1 MKTNNILLLATAV
14 ALTFASSGA
23 FAVATIGAGTNSGA
37 ANTTVTIPVTY
48 TRPVGDPFN
57 VFSATFRFAHTNPP
71 ITFVSFAAGAGP
83 TSSATTCN
91 GNMANTL
98 VTCVLTTNPPTAI
111 AVGNYTLGT
120 ITYQIAAGAA
130 PGAQSLVT
138 TVVECTDINGDAIV
152 GSCNSANGT
161 ITVTGGVVNT
171 PPVIAY
177 SSPVNG
183 GTVTYSAGGV
193 APANIVATPSGGA
206 GAGAPATTTVGACTL
221 AGGGAAFMAGF
232 PIAQLSFIGPTVAAQ
247 NIVLPNCTP
256 QAVAVNATLTCPE
269 LRNGVAVNP
278 APSFTLSC
286 PAAAPVA
293 VAPVIAFT
301 NPAIGG
307 TVTYS
312 AGGVAP
318 ANITATPSGG
328 SGVGAPATTTVGA
341 CTLAGGGAAFAAGFP
356 IAQLSFIGPTVT
368 AQNIVLPNCTPQAA
382 AVNATLSC
390 PTVRGGVAVNP
401 VPSFT
406 LTCPAAGPAGVAP
419 VLTYNPAPNSSTPI
433 LAGQTAVIAVGCPTE
448 GANCTGSG
456 AGPSATSTLSNLTAV
471 YNGPMFSPT
480 PGMVCQFVTQA
491 GAPAGN
497 LLSFVALQADAGNIS
512 CVCPANT
519 TNLPTEPFI
528 VSVEERTP
536 STAGPVARS
545 FTIVCGGPPPPGC
558 PTIAAAPG
566 AGTVTLINNG
576 GTTLV
581 TTATL
586 TGAVVGQTQTVSC
599 AVTGASV
606 GSTFTIT
613 TAPTPLTLSSVVT
626 SGTVLAACT
635 NSAQT
640 LGTATLTCTS
650 TSSQLGCAT
659 LNTQYTLNCPGVPVV
674 PPITFIPVPAM
685 SEQGRILLA
694 ALMLLLGLGVVGF
707 RMRG

>member
-1 MKTNNILLLATAV
+1 MKTYKILPIATALV
-14 ALTFASSGA
+14 LGVASSSA
-23 FAVATIGAGTNSGA
+23 FAIATIGAGTNSGA
-37 ANTTVTIPVTY
+37 AGATVTIPITY
-48 TRPVGDPFN
+48 TRPGGDAFN
-57 VFSATFRFAHTNPP
+57 VFSTSFRINHTNPP
-71 ITFVSFAAGAGP
+71 ITFVSFAAGTPP
-83 TSSATTCN
+83 TNSSVSCGA
-91 GNMANTL
+91 NMANTL
-98 VTCVLTTNPPTAI
+98 INCSLTTNPPTAI
-111 AVGNYTLGT
+111 AVGTFTLGT
-120 ITYQIAAGAA
+120 ITYQIAPGAI
-130 PGAQSLVT
+130 PGAQSLPL
-138 TVVECTDINGDAIV
+138 TVIECTDAGGNEIPN
-152 GSCNSANGT
+152 SCNSANGT

-221 AGGGAAFMAGF
+221 AGGGAAFM
-232 PIAQLSFIGPTVAAQ
+232 
-247 NIVLPNCTP
+247 
-256 QAVAVNATLTCPE
+256 
-269 LRNGVAVNP
+269 
-278 APSFTLSC
+278 
-286 PAAAPVA
+286 
-293 VAPVIAFT
+293 
-301 NPAIGG
+301 
-307 TVTYS
+307 
-312 AGGVAP
+312 
-318 ANITATPSGG
+318 
-328 SGVGAPATTTVGA
+328 
-341 CTLAGGGAAFAAGFP
+341 AGFP